1 MPNSF
6 DDLLLLYKN
15 SINKLIEQNS
25 VLEKR
30 IKILEERLDK
40 VSIKHIGKDVVVIDL
55 EKCSF
60 DDIIKIFKKVG
71 IFNERV

>member
-1 MPNSF
+1 MYDLN
-6 DDLLLLYKN
+6 DDLLMLYKN
-15 SINKLIEQNS
+15 SINKLIEHNS

-30 IKILEERLDK
+30 VRILEELLNNL
-40 VSIKHIGKDVVVIDL
+40 SIKHIGKDVVIVDL

-71 IFNERV
+71 IYK

>member
-1 MPNSF
+1 MSDTL

-30 IKILEERLDK
+30 VKLLEERLNN
-40 VSIKHIGKDVVVIDL
+40 VSIKHIGKDVVVVDL
-55 EKCSF
+55 ERCSF

-71 IFNERV
+71 IFK

>member
-1 MPNSF
+1 MLYSD
-6 DDLLLLYKN
+6 DDLLLLYKS

-30 IKILEERLDK
+30 VKLLQERLNN
-40 VSIKHIGKDVVVIDL
+40 VSIKNIGKNVVVIDL
-55 EKCSF
+55 ERCSF

-71 IFNERV
+71 IYK